1 MNNEHF
7 TKFAEAFALAATAP
21 TENDKK
27 KVLEIL
33 QELSY
38 FVAMSDIQGIKAYLI
53 EDAIKKN
60 ASKKVIDNLKSFFP
74 TTNGSIL

>member
-7 TKFAEAFALAATAP
+7 KKFAEAFALAATAP
-21 TENDKK
+21 TEKDKK
-27 KVLEIL
+27 QVLKIL

-38 FVAMSDIQGIKAYLI
+38 YVAMSDIQGVKAYLI

-74 TTNGSIL
+74 TTNGSVL